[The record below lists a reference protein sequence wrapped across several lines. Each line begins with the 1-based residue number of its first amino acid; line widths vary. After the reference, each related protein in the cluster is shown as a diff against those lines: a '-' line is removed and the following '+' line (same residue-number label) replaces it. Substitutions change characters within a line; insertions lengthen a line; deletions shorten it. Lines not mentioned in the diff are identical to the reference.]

1 MRKTRIVGPRLYYF
15 RTCALVVVVVHPSRE
30 EFAAQM
36 DFRAFA
42 RNYNWQRSAW
52 DRLEVIQVGANKVHI
67 AVQFTRY
74 DAAQT
79 PQASFDSLYILQRDA
94 GGGGVSVH
102 VRVLHP
108 DAFGKRRQLST

>member
-1 MRKTRIVGPRLYYF
+1 MRISSGG
-15 RTCALVVVVVHPSRE
+15 VVVHPSRE
-30 EFAAQM
+30 QFAAQM

-94 GGGGVSVH
+94 AGRWGIRARS
-102 VRVLHP
+102 LHP